1 MYKPRREVKGE
12 GGTEMS
18 TLPNKGYLINVF
30 TKGEGGQNAP
40 NSVYVVC
47 TQHQGL
53 YFYLSLR
60 MAWGRGRIFRGRIFV
75 LPFYNAKC
83 GLLSFTYL
91 ITFYSF
97 QAKIQLLS

>member
-47 TQHQGL
+47 TQPQGL
-53 YFYLSLR
+53 YFYLSLGLGPGKGENFPR
-60 MAWGRGRIFRGRIFV
+60 ANFRVTV
-75 LPFYNAKC
+75 L
-83 GLLSFTYL
+83 
-91 ITFYSF
+91 
-97 QAKIQLLS
+97 